1 MSKRKKKLVH
11 RSIRHDRTLIK
22 DSVGSGRRE
31 KAFAETWVEDN
42 KPQRYH
48 MFGPVCSRL
57 EMLMVKNDRLIPVSQ
72 ETATA
77 VATIVQWL
85 GTNFG
90 RAFLDEAL
98 KKFGYHIVKIE
109 TKK

>member
-1 MSKRKKKLVH
+1 MTRERGKLIH
-11 RSIRHDRTLIK
+11 QSIYHERTHFEDEI
-22 DSVGSGRRE
+22 GRRE
-31 KAFAETWVEDN
+31 KAFAKTWVEEN

-77 VATIVQWL
+77 VATIVQWF
-85 GTNFG
+85 GTNNG
-90 RAFLDEAL
+90 RAFLGEAL
-98 KKFGYHIVKIE
+98 KKSGYHIVKIE